1 MNQGAKMDLTT
12 VRQNEIKL
20 YYSSH
25 AAEQATK
32 FAQTF
37 SVKRA
42 SEEIPSIEER

>member
-1 MNQGAKMDLTT
+1 MDLTT

-20 YYSSH
+20 YYSSL

-42 SEEIPSIEER
+42 SDEIPSTEER

>member
-12 VRQNEIKL
+12 VRQNEVKL
-20 YYSSH
+20 YNSSH

-32 FAQTF
+32 FAQMF

-42 SEEIPSIEER
+42 SDKIPSIEER

>member
-1 MNQGAKMDLTT
+1 MDLTT

-20 YYSSH
+20 YYSSL

-32 FAQTF
+32 FAQTL

-42 SEEIPSIEER
+42 SDEIPSIEER